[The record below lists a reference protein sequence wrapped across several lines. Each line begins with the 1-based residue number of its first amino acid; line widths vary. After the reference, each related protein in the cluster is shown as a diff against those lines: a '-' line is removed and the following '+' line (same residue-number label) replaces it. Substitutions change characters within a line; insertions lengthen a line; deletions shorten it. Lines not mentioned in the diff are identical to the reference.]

1 MRIMK
6 KNVLFKGISM
16 MMVFASLFLFVNC
29 EGENA
34 LPETDPVV
42 ELLESGEMKGV
53 LKENYTLDAG
63 TSYRLTGQF
72 IVDGGATLTI
82 PAVPRSLPTHHRDRL
97 PRPTSP

>member
-29 EGENA
+29 EGEGT

-42 ELLESGEMKGV
+42 ELLESGEMRGV
-53 LKENYTLDAG
+53 LKEDYTLDVG

-82 PAVPRSLPTHHRDRL
+82 PAGT
-97 PRPTSP
+97 